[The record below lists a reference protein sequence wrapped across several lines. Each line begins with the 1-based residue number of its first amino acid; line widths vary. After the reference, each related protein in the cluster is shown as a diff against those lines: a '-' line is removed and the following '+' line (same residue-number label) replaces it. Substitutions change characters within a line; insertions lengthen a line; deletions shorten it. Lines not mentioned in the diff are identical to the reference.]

1 MFFSAHRLSSPVL
14 ILFLGLNICCSPRI
28 EFNQIITHPVE
39 KKDFLDM
46 VTVSGTLE
54 AVNTRSYGCPGIW
67 SDVTIQYLI
76 PEGTH
81 VEPGDT
87 LCILEAREIAN
98 EYLLAVNELENA
110 RAEYNKSLAD
120 LKLQFLLLEAQV
132 KTIDA
137 STEIK
142 RLDSLQMEFT
152 SPSSREII
160 RLELEK
166 AKLER
171 NIAQTKLEFLK
182 QINDSELQKMKLRIE
197 QNVNKVDQAKSKL
210 DKLILTS
217 DIDGI
222 VIYDILWTSEK
233 KEKLKEG
240 DVVWGNLPIIQI
252 PDLSAMQVKLE
263 VSEADYKRL
272 ATDQTMEIIVDAF
285 PDIRLSGR
293 IKNKAPVGKP
303 VSEKSDVKVFEV
315 TASLDSSSL
324 SLQPGL
330 AVTCNIMV
338 RSVPDTLVIPVIS
351 LFEEDSI
358 KVVYIADNER
368 FIRKNVTI
376 AVYNNKEAVIQSGL
390 KGHEILALR
399 KPPESLIKP

>member
-1 MFFSAHRLSSPVL
+1 MFFSAHRLSSPVI
-14 ILFLGLNICCSPRI
+14 ILFLGLNICCSPRA
-28 EFNQIITHPVE
+28 EFSRIITLPVE
-39 KKDFLDM
+39 KKDFLDV

-54 AVNTRSYGCPGIW
+54 AINTHSYGCPGIW
-67 SDVTIQYLI
+67 SDVTILHLI
-76 PEGTH
+76 NEGTQ
-81 VEPGDT
+81 VKPGDT
-87 LCILEAREIAN
+87 LCILECREIEN

-132 KTIDA
+132 KSIDA
-137 STEIK
+137 STDIK
-142 RLDSLQMEFT
+142 QLDSLQMEFT

-160 RLELEK
+160 RLELDK
-166 AKLER
+166 AELER
-171 NIAQTKLEFLK
+171 NIALMKLEFLK
-182 QINDSELQKMKLRIE
+182 QINDSELQKMKLKIE
-197 QNVNKVDQAKSKL
+197 QNANRVDQAKSKL
-210 DKLILTS
+210 DKLILIS
-217 DIDGI
+217 DNEGI
-222 VIYDILWTSEK
+222 VIYDISWTTEK
-233 KEKLKEG
+233 KVREG
-240 DVVWGNLPIIQI
+240 DIVWANAPIIQI

-263 VSEADYKRL
+263 VNEADYKRIV
-272 ATDQTMEIIVDAF
+272 TDQTLEIIVDAF

-303 VSEKSDVKVFEV
+303 VSEKSDVKLFKV

-330 AVTCNIMV
+330 GVTCNIMV

-358 KVVYIADNER
+358 KVVYVADNER
-368 FIRKNVTI
+368 FIKKNVTV
-376 AVYNNKEAVIQSGL
+376 ADYNNKEAVIQSGL
-390 KGHEILALR
+390 EGHEILALR